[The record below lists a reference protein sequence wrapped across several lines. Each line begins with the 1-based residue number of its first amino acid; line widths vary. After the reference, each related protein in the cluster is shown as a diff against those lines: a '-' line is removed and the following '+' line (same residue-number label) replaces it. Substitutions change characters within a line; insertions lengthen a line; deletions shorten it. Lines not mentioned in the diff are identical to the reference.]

1 MNTAITEG
9 VKITVKTQFRP
20 DLSSVANNQF
30 FFNYLIKMENHNNFD
45 IQLLNRDWYIFDS
58 LNEPNFV
65 SGHGVVGEQPI
76 LKPGQNFSY
85 TSGCEL
91 FSEIG
96 FMKGF
101 YTFKNL
107 NDGKLFQVYVPTFK
121 MFYPPRLN

>member
-1 MNTAITEG
+1 MSTAITEG
-9 VKITVKTQFRP
+9 VKITVNTKFRP
-20 DLSSVANNQF
+20 DLSQITDNQF
-30 FFNYLIKMENHNNFD
+30 FFNYQIKMENHNNFD

-76 LKPGQNFSY
+76 LKPGQHFSY

-121 MFYPPRLN
+121 LIYPPRLN

>member
-20 DLSSVANNQF
+20 DLSNVANNQF

-76 LKPGQNFSY
+76 LKPGQTFSY